1 MCVRG
6 LVVWVSLFPFLHP
19 VRVGKR
25 ERKKGGNG
33 DVKKHDGNRCELLIV
48 VDFFK
53 LILTWWIA
61 GRHSYGNVS
70 VRVIPGKG
78 KDWFAR

>member
-1 MCVRG
+1 MGKCTVCVRG

-33 DVKKHDGNRCELLIV
+33 DVKNTMGIDVNYWLLLTFLTDINM
-48 VDFFK
+48 VDCWEAF
-53 LILTWWIA
+53 ILW
-61 GRHSYGNVS
+61 
-70 VRVIPGKG
+70 
-78 KDWFAR
+78 